1 MDIWLPYYIYLN
13 VLNLASE
20 SAFLKWIDI
29 GGKEVGQKVIKV
41 GDTDA
46 TVDLSF
52 SYRGVPDLLRFSV
65 WSTELLTPMSINGN
79 DTLHLMPIKERITLP
94 IYISSIGMYFIY
106 LSPLSVCKLEIS
118 YIYLKLCETVLLMTR
133 DSFFEVVIVILIGP
147 YLSALQCNYDLIIM
161 QVTSNYD
168 FATEPWFLWPPKY
181 ERCK

>member
-133 DSFFEVVIVILIGP
+133 DSFFRSCYCNTYI
-147 YLSALQCNYDLIIM
+147 SALQCNFDLIIM

-168 FATEPWFLWPPKY
+168 FAPELWVLWPPTY